1 MYCTVVQGESASTL
15 CRRGQRQAESQ
26 RPGRRSQGER
36 WSLERSDNAKY
47 FHNHK
52 SLSKPQRRCH
62 YFTKQLCPPGAVATF
77 PRFFSRLQLPHTQ
90 SPVCCRRVRVWAHQS
105 QTLHWRARATAP
117 PVSGHM
123 TSPGISVE
131 DHREVQWLHS
141 CTACTH
147 AVCLLPTN
155 RDKLKGSGFTA
166 VSRSAVH

>member
-1 MYCTVVQGESASTL
+1 MQAHYVGGARDRQRAKGLGGGAKERDGVWKEAIMQNTSTTINLCPSRSAAAITL
-15 CRRGQRQAESQ
+15 QSSSA
-26 RPGRRSQGER
+26 
-36 WSLERSDNAKY
+36 
-47 FHNHK
+47 
-52 SLSKPQRRCH
+52 
-62 YFTKQLCPPGAVATF
+62 PPGAVATF

-141 CTACTH
+141 CTACAH
-147 AVCLLPTN
+147 AICLLPTN

-166 VSRSAVH
+166 VFRSAVH